1 MIVFSDGYA
10 RSAQAAKHGGA
21 GEFKVETILT
31 PEQMGKAGRLFVRG
45 TLESG
50 HSVGMHAHTG
60 DMEVCYFLSG
70 TGIVR
75 EENGVET
82 RVQPGDCNI
91 VPSGH
96 AHEIINT
103 GKDALVYLAVVLFP
117 E

>member
-50 HSVGMHAHTG
+50 AFRGACMPIRAIWRYAT
-60 DMEVCYFLSG
+60 F
-70 TGIVR
+70 
-75 EENGVET
+75 
-82 RVQPGDCNI
+82 
-91 VPSGH
+91 
-96 AHEIINT
+96 
-103 GKDALVYLAVVLFP
+103 
-117 E
+117 

>member
-1 MIVFSDGYA
+1 M
-10 RSAQAAKHGGA
+10 
-21 GEFKVETILT
+21 
-31 PEQMGKAGRLFVRG
+31 
-45 TLESG
+45 
-50 HSVGMHAHTG
+50 
-60 DMEVCYFLSG
+60 SG

-82 RVQPGDCNI
+82 HVQPGDCNI